1 MRSPRQSVLIV
12 ATTTACGMLLAGCGG
27 SSSGAAADAAA
38 VTEEMLAMPEVDD
51 SDGLVIA
58 GETVADADLLQA
70 AREDTAVWFTG
81 SGSESAELTEAR
93 FEAETGID
101 MEMTRLPS
109 SSLNER
115 VLSEAGADRL
125 SAGVVT
131 VTDPVIAKDLAERG
145 IYQPYTDMPVQDVLD
160 ETPDLRWADGAYY
173 NAYYSAYAFAYNDQA
188 VDEAD
193 VPSSWQDLLD
203 PQWKG
208 KMGVVN
214 AGAGGTV
221 QGLADFQEEVLGD
234 DYWAGLAAQD
244 PRIFDTT
251 SVQLE
256 ALARGEIEIVTS
268 GFNSTYGAEEAGA
281 PIKLVVPEEGVSGT
295 FNMQGL
301 TTTGQDSPAAQVFM
315 NWTMSRSG
323 QEFAA
328 AQGFIGSRTDIDQ
341 VPTGDY
347 QLPKASDEDF
357 VVYTPQQAEEE
368 GPDIVRR
375 WNEAFGFNG

>member
-1 MRSPRQSVLIV
+1 MKSTRLSALAV
-12 ATTTACGMLLAGCGG
+12 AATACSLVLAGCGG
-27 SSSGAAADAAA
+27 GGAGSSASDPAA
-38 VTEEMLAMPEVDD
+38 VTEQMLALPEVDD
-51 SDGLVIA
+51 SDGLVID
-58 GETVADADLLQA
+58 GEEVADADLLEA
-70 AREDTAVWFTG
+70 ARDDTVVWFTG
-81 SGSESAELTEAR
+81 SGQESAELTEAR
-93 FEAETGID
+93 FEAETGVD
-101 MEMTRLPS
+101 MKMTRLPS

-115 VLSEAGADRL
+115 ILSEAGANRL

-131 VTDPVIAKDLAERG
+131 VTDPVIAEDLADRD
-145 IYQPYTDMPVQDVLD
+145 IFVPYAEMPVQDVVD
-160 ETPDLRWADGAYY
+160 ETPDLKWDDGKYY

-188 VDEAD
+188 VDPAD
-193 VPSSWQDLLD
+193 VPSSWRDLLD
-203 PQWKG
+203 PRWKG

-221 QGLADFQEEVLGD
+221 QGLADFQETVIGD
-234 DYWAGLAAQD
+234 DYWTGLAAQD

-256 ALARGEIEIVTS
+256 ALARGEIEVVTS

-301 TTTGQDSPAAQVFM
+301 TTTGQDSPAAQLFM
-315 NWTMSRSG
+315 NWTWSKSG

-328 AQGFIGSRTDIDQ
+328 AQGFIGARTDIEQ

-347 QLPKASDEDF
+347 QLPKASDEEF
-357 VVYTPQQAEEE
+357 VVYTPAQAKEE
-368 GPDIVRR
+368 GPDIVAR
-375 WNEAFGFNG
+375 WNETFGFSG